1 MIITI
6 NYNSQ
11 DDYKDGDDGDDDEE
25 EKDKD
30 ACVESSC
37 SLNEV
42 PEPSV
47 ARPLMLLLVMT
58 TMAVIAM
65 MAMVVEIMMLIT
77 MMMTRVMVMTM
88 MMLMMTRGLRR
99 MSIA

>member
-11 DDYKDGDDGDDDEE
+11 DDYKDDDDGDDDEE
-25 EKDKD
+25 EEDKD

-37 SLNEV
+37 SLKEV

-47 ARPLMLLLVMT
+47 AGPLMLLLVKS
-58 TMAVIAM
+58 TMAVIAVM
-65 MAMVVEIMMLIT
+65 SVVVEIMMLIT
-77 MMMTRVMVMTM
+77 MMMTRVMVLTL
-88 MMLMMTRGLRR
+88 MMLIMTRGLRR
-99 MSIA
+99 MTIA